1 MAYFSNLQ
9 YATGYFMITPE
20 GEVIIKD
27 DMPPEMRA
35 RFLVDIEEERKRC
48 EENHKNFKFSSA
60 DLF

>member
-1 MAYFSNLQ
+1 
-9 YATGYFMITPE
+9 MITPE